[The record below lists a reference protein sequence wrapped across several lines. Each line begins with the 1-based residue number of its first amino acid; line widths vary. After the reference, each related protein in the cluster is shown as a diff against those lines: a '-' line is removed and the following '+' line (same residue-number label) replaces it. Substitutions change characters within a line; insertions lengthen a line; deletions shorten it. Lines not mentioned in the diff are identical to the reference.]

1 MLVRLGVVA
10 CLFWLHFA
18 YATTLKIINIVPFG
32 SSSVKILFNQ
42 EVKKF
47 KEVSLKNFKSY
58 LELEAILTIPKK
70 HYQFS
75 KQSSITIAQFSPK
88 LARVVIS
95 HAPKMTYEVKILK
108 DKLYVS
114 IVEKKPLVRHQMA
127 PKPPKHHALKHPTP
141 KPAPKSIKK
150 EAKEKTPI
158 KHAHSKHAHSPLN
171 ERSAKKE
178 IPKKEIPK
186 KEILKKEILKKEIL
200 KKEIPKKEILKKE
213 IPKKEILKKEI
224 PKKEIPKKEILKKEI
239 LKKEI
244 LKKEILKKEI
254 PKKEIL
260 KKEIPKKEILKKE
273 IPKKEIPKK
282 EILKKEIPKKEILK
296 KEILKKEILKKE
308 IPKKEI
314 LKKEIPK
321 KEAENESKNQ
331 VFIAEKNDTF
341 IKTKRKKHKKIV
353 LDAGHGGK
361 DCGAMSANLVCEKDI
376 VLEVVKFLHKELK
389 KRGYSVLLTRDKDIY
404 IDLVGRTELAN
415 RKSADLFI
423 SVHANSIPK
432 HSTSNA
438 HGIETY
444 FLSTARSE
452 RARKVAEQENKDDVN
467 LMDYFS
473 KSLLLNSLNTQRLI
487 VSNKLAIDV
496 QYGMLQSI
504 RKNYPDVVDGGVREG
519 PFWVLAGALMPSILI
534 EIGYNSHAI
543 ESKRIQSKPYQKIL
557 AKGIADGIDS
567 FFSKND

>member
-10 CLFWLHFA
+10 CLLWLHFA

-32 SSSVKILFNQ
+32 SSSVKISFNQ

-47 KEVSLKNFKSY
+47 KEVPLKNFKSY

-75 KQSSITIAQFSPK
+75 KQSFITIAQFSPK
-88 LARVVIS
+88 LARVVIGY
-95 HAPKMTYEVKILK
+95 APKMTYEIKILK

-114 IVEKKPLVRHQMA
+114 IVEKKPLIRHQMVL
-127 PKPPKHHALKHPTP
+127 KPPKHHALKHTTPKPTP
-141 KPAPKSIKK
+141 KPIKK
-150 EAKEKTPI
+150 EAKKSKETKEKTLI

-171 ERSAKKE
+171 ERST
-178 IPKKEIPK
+178 
-186 KEILKKEILKKEIL
+186 
-200 KKEIPKKEILKKE
+200 
-213 IPKKEILKKEI
+213 
-224 PKKEIPKKEILKKEI
+224 
-239 LKKEI
+239 
-244 LKKEILKKEI
+244 
-254 PKKEIL
+254 
-260 KKEIPKKEILKKE
+260 
-273 IPKKEIPKK
+273 
-282 EILKKEIPKKEILK
+282 
-296 KEILKKEILKKE
+296 
-308 IPKKEI
+308 
-314 LKKEIPK
+314 KKEIPK

-331 VFIAEKNDTF
+331 VFIAEKNETL
-341 IKTKRKKHKKIV
+341 IKTKHKKHKKIV

-432 HSTSNA
+432 RSTSNA

-473 KSLLLNSLNTQRLI
+473 KSLFLNSLNTQRLI

>member
-1 MLVRLGVVA
+1 M
-10 CLFWLHFA
+10 HFA
-18 YATTLKIINIVPFG
+18 CATTLKITNIVPFG

-88 LARVVIS
+88 LVRVVIGY
-95 HAPKMTYEVKILK
+95 APKMTYEIKILK
-108 DKLYVS
+108 DKLYIS
-114 IVEKKPLVRHQMA
+114 IVEKKPLIRHQMVL
-127 PKPPKHHALKHPTP
+127 KPPKHHALKHQTP
-141 KPAPKSIKK
+141 KPVPKSIKK
-150 EAKEKTPI
+150 EAKKSKETKEKTPI
-158 KHAHSKHAHSPLN
+158 KHVHSKHAHSPLN

-178 IPKKEIPK
+178 IPKKE
-186 KEILKKEILKKEIL
+186 
-200 KKEIPKKEILKKE
+200 
-213 IPKKEILKKEI
+213 
-224 PKKEIPKKEILKKEI
+224 
-239 LKKEI
+239 
-244 LKKEILKKEI
+244 
-254 PKKEIL
+254 
-260 KKEIPKKEILKKE
+260 
-273 IPKKEIPKK
+273 
-282 EILKKEIPKKEILK
+282 
-296 KEILKKEILKKE
+296 
-308 IPKKEI
+308 
-314 LKKEIPK
+314 
-321 KEAENESKNQ
+321 AENEGKNQ
-331 VFIAEKNDTF
+331 VFMAEKNDTF

-432 HSTSNA
+432 RSTSNA

-543 ESKRIQSKPYQKIL
+543 ESRRIQSKPYQKIL

>member
-10 CLFWLHFA
+10 CLFWLHYA
-18 YATTLKIINIVPFG
+18 YATTLKITNIVPFG

-75 KQSSITIAQFSPK
+75 KQSFITIAQFSPK
-88 LARVVIS
+88 LARVVIGY
-95 HAPKMTYEVKILK
+95 APKMTYEVKILK

-114 IVEKKPLVRHQMA
+114 IVEKKPLIRHQMVL
-127 PKPPKHHALKHPTP
+127 KPPKHHALKHPTP
-141 KPAPKSIKK
+141 KPAPKPIKK
-150 EAKEKTPI
+150 EAKKSKDTKEKTPI

-171 ERSAKKE
+171 ERSTKKE

-186 KEILKKEILKKEIL
+186 KEI
-200 KKEIPKKEILKKE
+200 
-213 IPKKEILKKEI
+213 
-224 PKKEIPKKEILKKEI
+224 
-239 LKKEI
+239 
-244 LKKEILKKEI
+244 
-254 PKKEIL
+254 
-260 KKEIPKKEILKKE
+260 
-273 IPKKEIPKK
+273 
-282 EILKKEIPKKEILK
+282 
-296 KEILKKEILKKE
+296 
-308 IPKKEI
+308 
-314 LKKEIPK
+314 PK
-321 KEAENESKNQ
+321 KEAENDNKNPI
-331 VFIAEKNDTF
+331 FIIEKNDTF

-404 IDLVGRTELAN
+404 IDLVARTELAN

>member
-18 YATTLKIINIVPFG
+18 YATTLKIINIVSFG
-32 SSSVKILFNQ
+32 SSSVKISFNQ
-42 EVKKF
+42 EIKKF

-95 HAPKMTYEVKILK
+95 HAPKMTYEVKIFK

-114 IVEKKPLVRHQMA
+114 IVEKKPLSRHQMA
-127 PKPPKHHALKHPTP
+127 PKPPKYHALKHPTP
-141 KPAPKSIKK
+141 KPAPKSIKSIKK
-150 EAKEKTPI
+150 EIKEKTPT
-158 KHAHSKHAHSPLN
+158 KHMRSKHAHSQLN

-178 IPKKEIPK
+178 IPKKES
-186 KEILKKEILKKEIL
+186 
-200 KKEIPKKEILKKE
+200 
-213 IPKKEILKKEI
+213 
-224 PKKEIPKKEILKKEI
+224 
-239 LKKEI
+239 
-244 LKKEILKKEI
+244 
-254 PKKEIL
+254 
-260 KKEIPKKEILKKE
+260 
-273 IPKKEIPKK
+273 
-282 EILKKEIPKKEILK
+282 
-296 KEILKKEILKKE
+296 
-308 IPKKEI
+308 
-314 LKKEIPK
+314 
-321 KEAENESKNQ
+321 ENESKNQ
-331 VFIAEKNDTF
+331 VFIAEKNDAS
-341 IKTKRKKHKKIV
+341 IKTKHKKHKKIV

-404 IDLVGRTELAN
+404 IDLVARTELAN
-415 RKSADLFI
+415 KKSADLFI

-432 HSTSNA
+432 RSTSNA

-452 RARKVAEQENKDDVN
+452 RARKVAEQENKDNVN

>member
-18 YATTLKIINIVPFG
+18 YATTLKITNIVPFG
-32 SSSVKILFNQ
+32 SSSVKMVFNQ

-47 KEVSLKNFKSY
+47 KEVPLKNFKSY
-58 LELEAILTIPKK
+58 LELEAVLTIPKK

-75 KQSSITIAQFSPK
+75 KQSFITIAQFSPK
-88 LARVVIS
+88 LVRVVIGY
-95 HAPKMTYEVKILK
+95 APKMTYEIKILK
-108 DKLYVS
+108 DKLYIS
-114 IVEKKPLVRHQMA
+114 IVEKKPLIRHQMVL
-127 PKPPKHHALKHPTP
+127 KPPKHHALKHPTP
-141 KPAPKSIKK
+141 KPTPKPIKK
-150 EAKEKTPI
+150 EAKEAKEKTT

-171 ERSAKKE
+171 ERSA
-178 IPKKEIPK
+178 
-186 KEILKKEILKKEIL
+186 
-200 KKEIPKKEILKKE
+200 
-213 IPKKEILKKEI
+213 
-224 PKKEIPKKEILKKEI
+224 
-239 LKKEI
+239 
-244 LKKEILKKEI
+244 
-254 PKKEIL
+254 
-260 KKEIPKKEILKKE
+260 
-273 IPKKEIPKK
+273 
-282 EILKKEIPKKEILK
+282 
-296 KEILKKEILKKE
+296 
-308 IPKKEI
+308 
-314 LKKEIPK
+314 KKEIPK

-404 IDLVGRTELAN
+404 IDLVARTELAN
-415 RKSADLFI
+415 KKSADLFI

-496 QYGMLQSI
+496 QYGMLQSV

>member
-1 MLVRLGVVA
+1 M
-10 CLFWLHFA
+10 HFA
-18 YATTLKIINIVPFG
+18 CATTLKIINIVPFG
-32 SSSVKILFNQ
+32 SSSVKISFNQ
-42 EVKKF
+42 EIKKF

-95 HAPKMTYEVKILK
+95 HAPKMIYEVKILK

-114 IVEKKPLVRHQMA
+114 IVEKKPLTKHQMA
-127 PKPPKHHALKHPTP
+127 PKPPKHHAPKPPKHHAPKPPKHHALKPPKHHALKHQVL

-150 EAKEKTPI
+150 EAKGAKEKTPT
-158 KHAHSKHAHSPLN
+158 KHARSKHTHSQLN
-171 ERSAKKE
+171 ERGA
-178 IPKKEIPK
+178 
-186 KEILKKEILKKEIL
+186 
-200 KKEIPKKEILKKE
+200 
-213 IPKKEILKKEI
+213 
-224 PKKEIPKKEILKKEI
+224 
-239 LKKEI
+239 
-244 LKKEILKKEI
+244 
-254 PKKEIL
+254 
-260 KKEIPKKEILKKE
+260 
-273 IPKKEIPKK
+273 
-282 EILKKEIPKKEILK
+282 
-296 KEILKKEILKKE
+296 
-308 IPKKEI
+308 
-314 LKKEIPK
+314 KKEIPK

-331 VFIAEKNDTF
+331 VFIAEKNDAF

-389 KRGYSVLLTRDKDIY
+389 KRDYSVLLTRDKDIY
-404 IDLVGRTELAN
+404 IDLVARTELAN
-415 RKSADLFI
+415 KKSADLFI

-432 HSTSNA
+432 RSTSNA

-452 RARKVAEQENKDDVN
+452 RARKVAEQENKDNVN

>member
-32 SSSVKILFNQ
+32 SSSVKISFNQ
-42 EVKKF
+42 EIKKF

-114 IVEKKPLVRHQMA
+114 IVEKKPLTKHQMV

-150 EAKEKTPI
+150 EAKEIKEKTPT
-158 KHAHSKHAHSPLN
+158 KHAHSKHAHSQLN
-171 ERSAKKE
+171 ERSA
-178 IPKKEIPK
+178 
-186 KEILKKEILKKEIL
+186 
-200 KKEIPKKEILKKE
+200 
-213 IPKKEILKKEI
+213 
-224 PKKEIPKKEILKKEI
+224 
-239 LKKEI
+239 
-244 LKKEILKKEI
+244 
-254 PKKEIL
+254 
-260 KKEIPKKEILKKE
+260 
-273 IPKKEIPKK
+273 
-282 EILKKEIPKKEILK
+282 
-296 KEILKKEILKKE
+296 
-308 IPKKEI
+308 
-314 LKKEIPK
+314 KKEIPK

-404 IDLVGRTELAN
+404 IDLVARTELAN
-415 RKSADLFI
+415 KKSADLFI

-432 HSTSNA
+432 RSTSNA

-452 RARKVAEQENKDDVN
+452 RARKVAEQENKDNVN

>member
-32 SSSVKILFNQ
+32 SSSVKISFNQ
-42 EVKKF
+42 EIKKF

-75 KQSSITIAQFSPK
+75 KQSFITIAQFSPK

-114 IVEKKPLVRHQMA
+114 IVEKKPLTRHQMA
-127 PKPPKHHALKHPTP
+127 PKPPKHQTLKHPTP

-150 EAKEKTPI
+150 EAKKVKEKTPT
-158 KHAHSKHAHSPLN
+158 KHAHSKHTHSQWN
-171 ERSAKKE
+171 ERSA
-178 IPKKEIPK
+178 
-186 KEILKKEILKKEIL
+186 
-200 KKEIPKKEILKKE
+200 
-213 IPKKEILKKEI
+213 
-224 PKKEIPKKEILKKEI
+224 
-239 LKKEI
+239 
-244 LKKEILKKEI
+244 
-254 PKKEIL
+254 
-260 KKEIPKKEILKKE
+260 
-273 IPKKEIPKK
+273 
-282 EILKKEIPKKEILK
+282 
-296 KEILKKEILKKE
+296 
-308 IPKKEI
+308 
-314 LKKEIPK
+314 KKEIPK

-331 VFIAEKNDTF
+331 VFIAEKNDAS

-404 IDLVGRTELAN
+404 IDLVARTELAN
-415 RKSADLFI
+415 KKSADLFI

-432 HSTSNA
+432 RSTSNA

-487 VSNKLAIDV
+487 ISNKLAIDV

>member
-1 MLVRLGVVA
+1 MLVRLGVIA

-32 SSSVKILFNQ
+32 SSSVKISFNQ
-42 EVKKF
+42 EIKKF

-88 LARVVIS
+88 LVRVVIS

-114 IVEKKPLVRHQMA
+114 IVEKKPLSRHQMA
-127 PKPPKHHALKHPTP
+127 PKPPKHRTLKHPTP

-150 EAKEKTPI
+150 EAKEKTPT
-158 KHAHSKHAHSPLN
+158 KHAHSKHTHSQLN

-186 KEILKKEILKKEIL
+186 KEI
-200 KKEIPKKEILKKE
+200 P
-213 IPKKEILKKEI
+213 KKEI
-224 PKKEIPKKEILKKEI
+224 PKKEIPKKEI
-239 LKKEI
+239 
-244 LKKEILKKEI
+244 
-254 PKKEIL
+254 
-260 KKEIPKKEILKKE
+260 
-273 IPKKEIPKK
+273 PKKEIP
-282 EILKKEIPKKEILK
+282 
-296 KEILKKEILKKE
+296 
-308 IPKKEI
+308 
-314 LKKEIPK
+314 KKEIPK

-341 IKTKRKKHKKIV
+341 IKNKRKKHKKIV

-404 IDLVGRTELAN
+404 IDLVARTELAN
-415 RKSADLFI
+415 KKSADLFI

-432 HSTSNA
+432 RSTSNA

-452 RARKVAEQENKDDVN
+452 RARKVAEQENKDNMN

>member
-18 YATTLKIINIVPFG
+18 CATTLKIINIVPFG

-127 PKPPKHHALKHPTP
+127 PKPPKHHALKHQTP

-150 EAKEKTPI
+150 EAKEKTPT
-158 KHAHSKHAHSPLN
+158 KHARSKHAHSPLN
-171 ERSAKKE
+171 ERSA
-178 IPKKEIPK
+178 
-186 KEILKKEILKKEIL
+186 
-200 KKEIPKKEILKKE
+200 
-213 IPKKEILKKEI
+213 
-224 PKKEIPKKEILKKEI
+224 KKEILKKEI

-254 PKKEIL
+254 L
-260 KKEIPKKEILKKE
+260 
-273 IPKKEIPKK
+273 
-282 EILKKEIPKKEILK
+282 
-296 KEILKKEILKKE
+296 
-308 IPKKEI
+308 
-314 LKKEIPK
+314 K
-321 KEAENESKNQ
+321 KEAENESNNQ
-331 VFIAEKNDTF
+331 VFIAEKNDAF

-432 HSTSNA
+432 RSTSNA

-496 QYGMLQSI
+496 QYGMLQSV

>member
-32 SSSVKILFNQ
+32 SSSVKISFNQ
-42 EVKKF
+42 EIKKF

-114 IVEKKPLVRHQMA
+114 IVEKKPLTKHQMA
-127 PKPPKHHALKHPTP
+127 PKPPKHQTPKHHALKHPTP
-141 KPAPKSIKK
+141 KSAPKSIKK
-150 EAKEKTPI
+150 EAKEIKEKTPT
-158 KHAHSKHAHSPLN
+158 KHARSKHTHSQWN
-171 ERSAKKE
+171 ERNA
-178 IPKKEIPK
+178 
-186 KEILKKEILKKEIL
+186 
-200 KKEIPKKEILKKE
+200 
-213 IPKKEILKKEI
+213 
-224 PKKEIPKKEILKKEI
+224 
-239 LKKEI
+239 
-244 LKKEILKKEI
+244 
-254 PKKEIL
+254 
-260 KKEIPKKEILKKE
+260 
-273 IPKKEIPKK
+273 
-282 EILKKEIPKKEILK
+282 
-296 KEILKKEILKKE
+296 
-308 IPKKEI
+308 
-314 LKKEIPK
+314 KKEIPK

-404 IDLVGRTELAN
+404 IDLVARTELAN
-415 RKSADLFI
+415 KKSADLFI

-432 HSTSNA
+432 RSTSNA

-452 RARKVAEQENKDDVN
+452 RARKVAEQENKDNVN

>member
-1 MLVRLGVVA
+1 M
-10 CLFWLHFA
+10 HFA

-32 SSSVKILFNQ
+32 SSSVKISFNQ
-42 EVKKF
+42 EIKKF

-114 IVEKKPLVRHQMA
+114 IVEKKPLIRHQMA

-150 EAKEKTPI
+150 EVKEIKEKTPT
-158 KHAHSKHAHSPLN
+158 KHAYSKHVHSQWN

-178 IPKKEIPK
+178 IPKKE
-186 KEILKKEILKKEIL
+186 
-200 KKEIPKKEILKKE
+200 
-213 IPKKEILKKEI
+213 
-224 PKKEIPKKEILKKEI
+224 
-239 LKKEI
+239 
-244 LKKEILKKEI
+244 
-254 PKKEIL
+254 
-260 KKEIPKKEILKKE
+260 
-273 IPKKEIPKK
+273 
-282 EILKKEIPKKEILK
+282 
-296 KEILKKEILKKE
+296 
-308 IPKKEI
+308 
-314 LKKEIPK
+314 
-321 KEAENESKNQ
+321 AEKESKNQ

-404 IDLVGRTELAN
+404 IDLVARTELAN
-415 RKSADLFI
+415 KKSADLFI

-432 HSTSNA
+432 RSTSNA

-452 RARKVAEQENKDDVN
+452 RARKVAEQENKDNVN

>member
-10 CLFWLHFA
+10 CLLWLHFA
-18 YATTLKIINIVPFG
+18 YATTLKITNIVPFG

-42 EVKKF
+42 EIKKF
-47 KEVSLKNFKSY
+47 KEVPLKNFKSY
-58 LELEAILTIPKK
+58 LELEAVLTIPKK

-75 KQSSITIAQFSPK
+75 KQSFITIAQFSPK
-88 LARVVIS
+88 LARVVIGY
-95 HAPKMTYEVKILK
+95 APKMTYEIKILK

-114 IVEKKPLVRHQMA
+114 IVEKKPLIRHQMVL
-127 PKPPKHHALKHPTP
+127 KPPKHHALKHPTP
-141 KPAPKSIKK
+141 KPIKKEAK
-150 EAKEKTPI
+150 EAKEKTPT
-158 KHAHSKHAHSPLN
+158 KHAHSKHAHSQLN
-171 ERSAKKE
+171 ERSA
-178 IPKKEIPK
+178 
-186 KEILKKEILKKEIL
+186 
-200 KKEIPKKEILKKE
+200 
-213 IPKKEILKKEI
+213 
-224 PKKEIPKKEILKKEI
+224 
-239 LKKEI
+239 
-244 LKKEILKKEI
+244 
-254 PKKEIL
+254 
-260 KKEIPKKEILKKE
+260 
-273 IPKKEIPKK
+273 
-282 EILKKEIPKKEILK
+282 
-296 KEILKKEILKKE
+296 
-308 IPKKEI
+308 
-314 LKKEIPK
+314 KKEIPK

-404 IDLVGRTELAN
+404 IDLVARTELAN

>member
-18 YATTLKIINIVPFG
+18 YATTLKITNIVPFG
-32 SSSVKILFNQ
+32 SSSVKMVFNQ

-75 KQSSITIAQFSPK
+75 KQSFITIAQFSPK
-88 LARVVIS
+88 LVRVVIGY
-95 HAPKMTYEVKILK
+95 APKMTYEVKILK

-114 IVEKKPLVRHQMA
+114 IVEKKPLIRHQIT
-127 PKPPKHHALKHPTP
+127 PKPPKHTALKHTTPKPTP
-141 KPAPKSIKK
+141 KPIKK
-150 EAKEKTPI
+150 EAKKTKEKTPT

-178 IPKKEIPK
+178 IPKKE
-186 KEILKKEILKKEIL
+186 
-200 KKEIPKKEILKKE
+200 
-213 IPKKEILKKEI
+213 
-224 PKKEIPKKEILKKEI
+224 
-239 LKKEI
+239 
-244 LKKEILKKEI
+244 
-254 PKKEIL
+254 
-260 KKEIPKKEILKKE
+260 
-273 IPKKEIPKK
+273 
-282 EILKKEIPKKEILK
+282 
-296 KEILKKEILKKE
+296 
-308 IPKKEI
+308 
-314 LKKEIPK
+314 
-321 KEAENESKNQ
+321 AENESKNQ
-331 VFIAEKNDTF
+331 VFIIEKNDTW

-473 KSLLLNSLNTQRLI
+473 KSLFLNSLNTQRLI

>member
-32 SSSVKILFNQ
+32 SSSVKISFNQ
-42 EVKKF
+42 EIKKF

-75 KQSSITIAQFSPK
+75 KQSSITIAQFNPK
-88 LARVVIS
+88 LARVVIG

-114 IVEKKPLVRHQMA
+114 IVEKKPLAKHQMA
-127 PKPPKHHALKHPTP
+127 PKPPKHHVLKHPTP

-150 EAKEKTPI
+150 EAKEVKEKTPT
-158 KHAHSKHAHSPLN
+158 KHVRSKHVHSQWN

-178 IPKKEIPK
+178 IPKKET
-186 KEILKKEILKKEIL
+186 
-200 KKEIPKKEILKKE
+200 
-213 IPKKEILKKEI
+213 
-224 PKKEIPKKEILKKEI
+224 
-239 LKKEI
+239 
-244 LKKEILKKEI
+244 
-254 PKKEIL
+254 
-260 KKEIPKKEILKKE
+260 
-273 IPKKEIPKK
+273 
-282 EILKKEIPKKEILK
+282 
-296 KEILKKEILKKE
+296 
-308 IPKKEI
+308 
-314 LKKEIPK
+314 
-321 KEAENESKNQ
+321 ENESKNQ
-331 VFIAEKNDTF
+331 VFIAEKNDAS

-404 IDLVGRTELAN
+404 IDLVARTELAN
-415 RKSADLFI
+415 KKSADLFI
-423 SVHANSIPK
+423 SVHANSISK
-432 HSTSNA
+432 RSTSNA

-496 QYGMLQSI
+496 QYGMLQSV

>member
-10 CLFWLHFA
+10 CLFWLHYA
-18 YATTLKIINIVPFG
+18 YATTLKITNIVPFG
-32 SSSVKILFNQ
+32 SSSVKMVFNQ

-58 LELEAILTIPKK
+58 LELEAVLTIPKK

-75 KQSSITIAQFSPK
+75 KQSFITIAQFSPK
-88 LARVVIS
+88 LARVVIGY
-95 HAPKMTYEVKILK
+95 APKMTYEVKILK

-114 IVEKKPLVRHQMA
+114 IMEKKPLIRHQMA
-127 PKPPKHHALKHPTP
+127 PKPPKHHALKHTTP
-141 KPAPKSIKK
+141 KPAPKPIKK
-150 EAKEKTPI
+150 EAKKSKDTKEKTPT

-186 KEILKKEILKKEIL
+186 KEI
-200 KKEIPKKEILKKE
+200 
-213 IPKKEILKKEI
+213 
-224 PKKEIPKKEILKKEI
+224 PKKEIP
-239 LKKEI
+239 
-244 LKKEILKKEI
+244 
-254 PKKEIL
+254 
-260 KKEIPKKEILKKE
+260 
-273 IPKKEIPKK
+273 
-282 EILKKEIPKKEILK
+282 
-296 KEILKKEILKKE
+296 
-308 IPKKEI
+308 
-314 LKKEIPK
+314 KKEIPK

-331 VFIAEKNDTF
+331 VFIAEKNDTW

-361 DCGAMSANLVCEKDI
+361 DCGAMSTNLVCEKDI

-404 IDLVGRTELAN
+404 IDLVARTELAN
-415 RKSADLFI
+415 KKRADLFI

-432 HSTSNA
+432 RSTSNA

-473 KSLLLNSLNTQRLI
+473 KSLFLNSLNTQRLI

-496 QYGMLQSI
+496 QYGMLQSV

>member
-1 MLVRLGVVA
+1 M
-10 CLFWLHFA
+10 HFA

-75 KQSSITIAQFSPK
+75 KQSFITIAQFSPR

-95 HAPKMTYEVKILK
+95 HAPKMTYEVKVLK

-114 IVEKKPLVRHQMA
+114 IVEKKPLIRHQMA
-127 PKPPKHHALKHPTP
+127 PNPPKHHVLKHQTP

-150 EAKEKTPI
+150 EAKEKTPT

-178 IPKKEIPK
+178 I
-186 KEILKKEILKKEIL
+186 L
-200 KKEIPKKEILKKE
+200 
-213 IPKKEILKKEI
+213 
-224 PKKEIPKKEILKKEI
+224 
-239 LKKEI
+239 
-244 LKKEILKKEI
+244 
-254 PKKEIL
+254 
-260 KKEIPKKEILKKE
+260 
-273 IPKKEIPKK
+273 
-282 EILKKEIPKKEILK
+282 
-296 KEILKKEILKKE
+296 
-308 IPKKEI
+308 
-314 LKKEIPK
+314 K
-321 KEAENESKNQ
+321 KEAENESKNPI
-331 VFIAEKNDTF
+331 FIAEKKDTF

-404 IDLVGRTELAN
+404 IDLVARTELAN

-432 HSTSNA
+432 RSTSNA

>member
-18 YATTLKIINIVPFG
+18 YATTLKITNVVPFG
-32 SSSVKILFNQ
+32 SSSVKMVFNQ

-75 KQSSITIAQFSPK
+75 KQSFITIAQFSPK
-88 LARVVIS
+88 LVRVVIS
-95 HAPKMTYEVKILK
+95 HAPKMTYEIKILK

-141 KPAPKSIKK
+141 KPTPKSIKK
-150 EAKEKTPI
+150 ETKEKTPI

-186 KEILKKEILKKEIL
+186 KE
-200 KKEIPKKEILKKE
+200 
-213 IPKKEILKKEI
+213 
-224 PKKEIPKKEILKKEI
+224 
-239 LKKEI
+239 
-244 LKKEILKKEI
+244 
-254 PKKEIL
+254 
-260 KKEIPKKEILKKE
+260 
-273 IPKKEIPKK
+273 
-282 EILKKEIPKKEILK
+282 
-296 KEILKKEILKKE
+296 
-308 IPKKEI
+308 
-314 LKKEIPK
+314 
-321 KEAENESKNQ
+321 AENESKNPI
-331 VFIAEKNDTF
+331 FIAEKNDTF

-404 IDLVGRTELAN
+404 IDLVARTELAN
-415 RKSADLFI
+415 KKGADLFI

>member
-18 YATTLKIINIVPFG
+18 YATTLKITNIVPFG

-42 EVKKF
+42 EIKKF
-47 KEVSLKNFKSY
+47 KEVPLKNFKSY
-58 LELEAILTIPKK
+58 LELEAVLTIPKK

-75 KQSSITIAQFSPK
+75 KQSFITIAQFSLK
-88 LARVVIS
+88 LARVVIGY
-95 HAPKMTYEVKILK
+95 APKMTYEIKILK

-114 IVEKKPLVRHQMA
+114 IVEKKPLARHQMA
-127 PKPPKHHALKHPTP
+127 LKPPKHHALKHTTP
-141 KPAPKSIKK
+141 KPAPKPIKK
-150 EAKEKTPI
+150 EAKEKMPT
-158 KHAHSKHAHSPLN
+158 KHARSKHAHSPLN
-171 ERSAKKE
+171 ERSA
-178 IPKKEIPK
+178 
-186 KEILKKEILKKEIL
+186 
-200 KKEIPKKEILKKE
+200 
-213 IPKKEILKKEI
+213 
-224 PKKEIPKKEILKKEI
+224 
-239 LKKEI
+239 
-244 LKKEILKKEI
+244 
-254 PKKEIL
+254 
-260 KKEIPKKEILKKE
+260 
-273 IPKKEIPKK
+273 
-282 EILKKEIPKKEILK
+282 
-296 KEILKKEILKKE
+296 
-308 IPKKEI
+308 
-314 LKKEIPK
+314 KKEIPK

-389 KRGYSVLLTRDKDIY
+389 KRGYSVLLTRDKDVY
-404 IDLVGRTELAN
+404 IDLVARTELAN

>member
-18 YATTLKIINIVPFG
+18 YATTLKIISIVPFG

-95 HAPKMTYEVKILK
+95 HAPKMTYEIKILK

-141 KPAPKSIKK
+141 KPVPKSIKK
-150 EAKEKTPI
+150 ETKEKTPI

-178 IPKKEIPK
+178 I
-186 KEILKKEILKKEIL
+186 L
-200 KKEIPKKEILKKE
+200 
-213 IPKKEILKKEI
+213 
-224 PKKEIPKKEILKKEI
+224 
-239 LKKEI
+239 
-244 LKKEILKKEI
+244 
-254 PKKEIL
+254 
-260 KKEIPKKEILKKE
+260 
-273 IPKKEIPKK
+273 
-282 EILKKEIPKKEILK
+282 
-296 KEILKKEILKKE
+296 
-308 IPKKEI
+308 
-314 LKKEIPK
+314 K
-321 KEAENESKNQ
+321 KEAENEGKNQ
-331 VFIAEKNDTF
+331 VFIAEKNDTL

>member
-1 MLVRLGVVA
+1 M
-10 CLFWLHFA
+10 WLHFA
-18 YATTLKIINIVPFG
+18 YATTLKITNIVPFG
-32 SSSVKILFNQ
+32 SSSVKVVFNQ
-42 EVKKF
+42 EIKKF
-47 KEVSLKNFKSY
+47 KEVPLKNFKSY
-58 LELEAILTIPKK
+58 LELEAVLTIPKK

-88 LARVVIS
+88 LARVVIGY
-95 HAPKMTYEVKILK
+95 APKMTYEVKILK

-114 IVEKKPLVRHQMA
+114 IVEKKPLIRHQMA
-127 PKPPKHHALKHPTP
+127 PNPPKHHALKHQTPKPTP
-141 KPAPKSIKK
+141 KPIKK
-150 EAKEKTPI
+150 ETKEKTPT
-158 KHAHSKHAHSPLN
+158 KHARSKHVHSPLN
-171 ERSAKKE
+171 ERSA
-178 IPKKEIPK
+178 
-186 KEILKKEILKKEIL
+186 
-200 KKEIPKKEILKKE
+200 
-213 IPKKEILKKEI
+213 
-224 PKKEIPKKEILKKEI
+224 
-239 LKKEI
+239 
-244 LKKEILKKEI
+244 
-254 PKKEIL
+254 
-260 KKEIPKKEILKKE
+260 
-273 IPKKEIPKK
+273 
-282 EILKKEIPKKEILK
+282 
-296 KEILKKEILKKE
+296 
-308 IPKKEI
+308 
-314 LKKEIPK
+314 KKEIPK

-331 VFIAEKNDTF
+331 VFIAEKNDTL
-341 IKTKRKKHKKIV
+341 IKTKHKKHKKIV

-389 KRGYSVLLTRDKDIY
+389 KRGYSVLLTRDKDVY

-432 HSTSNA
+432 RSTSNA

>member
-18 YATTLKIINIVPFG
+18 YATTLKITNIVPFG

-42 EVKKF
+42 EIKKF
-47 KEVSLKNFKSY
+47 KEVPLKNFKSY
-58 LELEAILTIPKK
+58 LELEAVLTIPKK

-75 KQSSITIAQFSPK
+75 KQSFITIAQFSPK

-127 PKPPKHHALKHPTP
+127 SKPPKHHVLKHQAPKTTP
-141 KPAPKSIKK
+141 KPIKK
-150 EAKEKTPI
+150 ETKEKTPT
-158 KHAHSKHAHSPLN
+158 KHARSKHVHSPLN
-171 ERSAKKE
+171 ERSA
-178 IPKKEIPK
+178 
-186 KEILKKEILKKEIL
+186 
-200 KKEIPKKEILKKE
+200 
-213 IPKKEILKKEI
+213 
-224 PKKEIPKKEILKKEI
+224 
-239 LKKEI
+239 
-244 LKKEILKKEI
+244 
-254 PKKEIL
+254 
-260 KKEIPKKEILKKE
+260 
-273 IPKKEIPKK
+273 
-282 EILKKEIPKKEILK
+282 
-296 KEILKKEILKKE
+296 
-308 IPKKEI
+308 
-314 LKKEIPK
+314 KKEIPK

-331 VFIAEKNDTF
+331 VFIAEKNDTL
-341 IKTKRKKHKKIV
+341 IKTKHKKHKKIV

-389 KRGYSVLLTRDKDIY
+389 KRDYSVLLTRDKDIY
-404 IDLVGRTELAN
+404 IDLVARTELAN
-415 RKSADLFI
+415 KKSADLFI

-496 QYGMLQSI
+496 QYGMLQSV

>member
-32 SSSVKILFNQ
+32 SSSVKISFNQ
-42 EVKKF
+42 EIKKF

-75 KQSSITIAQFSPK
+75 KQLSITIAQFSPK
-88 LARVVIS
+88 LVRVVIS

-114 IVEKKPLVRHQMA
+114 IVEKKPLAKHQMA
-127 PKPPKHHALKHPTP
+127 PKPPKHRTLKHPTP

-150 EAKEKTPI
+150 EAKEKTPT
-158 KHAHSKHAHSPLN
+158 KHARSKLAHSQLN
-171 ERSAKKE
+171 ERSA
-178 IPKKEIPK
+178 
-186 KEILKKEILKKEIL
+186 
-200 KKEIPKKEILKKE
+200 
-213 IPKKEILKKEI
+213 
-224 PKKEIPKKEILKKEI
+224 
-239 LKKEI
+239 
-244 LKKEILKKEI
+244 
-254 PKKEIL
+254 
-260 KKEIPKKEILKKE
+260 
-273 IPKKEIPKK
+273 
-282 EILKKEIPKKEILK
+282 
-296 KEILKKEILKKE
+296 
-308 IPKKEI
+308 
-314 LKKEIPK
+314 KKEIPK

-331 VFIAEKNDTF
+331 VFIAEKNDAF

-404 IDLVGRTELAN
+404 IDLVARTELAN
-415 RKSADLFI
+415 KKSADLFI

-432 HSTSNA
+432 RSTSNA

-452 RARKVAEQENKDDVN
+452 RARKVAEQENKDNVN

-473 KSLLLNSLNTQRLI
+473 KSLLLNSLNTQRLV

-496 QYGMLQSI
+496 QYGMLQSV

>member
-18 YATTLKIINIVPFG
+18 YATTLKITNIVPFG

-47 KEVSLKNFKSY
+47 KEVPLKNFKSY

-75 KQSSITIAQFSPK
+75 KQSFITIAQFSPK
-88 LARVVIS
+88 LVRVVIGY
-95 HAPKMTYEVKILK
+95 APKMTYEVKILK
-108 DKLYVS
+108 DKLYIS
-114 IVEKKPLVRHQMA
+114 IVEKKPLIRHQMA
-127 PKPPKHHALKHPTP
+127 LKPPKHHALKHTTP
-141 KPAPKSIKK
+141 KPAPKPIKKEAKKSK

-158 KHAHSKHAHSPLN
+158 KHAYSKHVHSPLN
-171 ERSAKKE
+171 ERNAKKE
-178 IPKKEIPK
+178 IP
-186 KEILKKEILKKEIL
+186 
-200 KKEIPKKEILKKE
+200 
-213 IPKKEILKKEI
+213 
-224 PKKEIPKKEILKKEI
+224 
-239 LKKEI
+239 
-244 LKKEILKKEI
+244 
-254 PKKEIL
+254 
-260 KKEIPKKEILKKE
+260 
-273 IPKKEIPKK
+273 
-282 EILKKEIPKKEILK
+282 
-296 KEILKKEILKKE
+296 
-308 IPKKEI
+308 
-314 LKKEIPK
+314 KKEIPK

-331 VFIAEKNDTF
+331 VFIAEKNDTL

-404 IDLVGRTELAN
+404 IDLVARTELAN
-415 RKSADLFI
+415 KKGADLFI

-496 QYGMLQSI
+496 QYSMLQSV

>member
-1 MLVRLGVVA
+1 M
-10 CLFWLHFA
+10 HFA
-18 YATTLKIINIVPFG
+18 CATTLKIINIVPFG
-32 SSSVKILFNQ
+32 SSSVKISFNQ
-42 EVKKF
+42 EIKKF

-75 KQSSITIAQFSPK
+75 KQSFITIAQFSPK

-95 HAPKMTYEVKILK
+95 HAPKMIYEVKILK

-114 IVEKKPLVRHQMA
+114 IVEKKPLSRHQMA
-127 PKPPKHHALKHPTP
+127 PKPPKHHALKHQVL
-141 KPAPKSIKK
+141 KPAPKPIKK
-150 EAKEKTPI
+150 EVKEVKEKTPT
-158 KHAHSKHAHSPLN
+158 KHARSKHAHSPLN
-171 ERSAKKE
+171 ERSTKKE

-186 KEILKKEILKKEIL
+186 KEI
-200 KKEIPKKEILKKE
+200 
-213 IPKKEILKKEI
+213 
-224 PKKEIPKKEILKKEI
+224 
-239 LKKEI
+239 
-244 LKKEILKKEI
+244 
-254 PKKEIL
+254 
-260 KKEIPKKEILKKE
+260 
-273 IPKKEIPKK
+273 
-282 EILKKEIPKKEILK
+282 
-296 KEILKKEILKKE
+296 
-308 IPKKEI
+308 
-314 LKKEIPK
+314 PK
-321 KEAENESKNQ
+321 KEAENEGKNQ

-404 IDLVGRTELAN
+404 IDLVARTELAN
-415 RKSADLFI
+415 KKSADLFI

-432 HSTSNA
+432 RSTSNA

-452 RARKVAEQENKDDVN
+452 RARKVAEQENKDNVN

-496 QYGMLQSI
+496 QYGMLQSV

>member
-18 YATTLKIINIVPFG
+18 YATTLKITNIVPFG

-42 EVKKF
+42 EIKKF
-47 KEVSLKNFKSY
+47 KEVPLKNFKSY

-75 KQSSITIAQFSPK
+75 KQSFITIAQFSPK
-88 LARVVIS
+88 LARVVIGY
-95 HAPKMTYEVKILK
+95 APKMTYEVKILK

-114 IVEKKPLVRHQMA
+114 IVEKKPLIRHQMA
-127 PKPPKHHALKHPTP
+127 PKPPKHHALKHTTPKPTP
-141 KPAPKSIKK
+141 KPIKKEAKKSK

-158 KHAHSKHAHSPLN
+158 KHVHSKHAHSPLN

-178 IPKKEIPK
+178 IP
-186 KEILKKEILKKEIL
+186 
-200 KKEIPKKEILKKE
+200 
-213 IPKKEILKKEI
+213 
-224 PKKEIPKKEILKKEI
+224 
-239 LKKEI
+239 
-244 LKKEILKKEI
+244 
-254 PKKEIL
+254 
-260 KKEIPKKEILKKE
+260 
-273 IPKKEIPKK
+273 
-282 EILKKEIPKKEILK
+282 
-296 KEILKKEILKKE
+296 
-308 IPKKEI
+308 
-314 LKKEIPK
+314 KKEIPK

-404 IDLVGRTELAN
+404 IDLVARTELAN

-496 QYGMLQSI
+496 QYGMLQSV

>member
-10 CLFWLHFA
+10 CLLWLHFA
-18 YATTLKIINIVPFG
+18 CATTLKITNIVPFG
-32 SSSVKILFNQ
+32 SSSVKMVFNQ
-42 EVKKF
+42 EIKKF
-47 KEVSLKNFKSY
+47 KEVPLKNFKSY

-75 KQSSITIAQFSPK
+75 KQLSITIAQFSPK
-88 LARVVIS
+88 LARVVIGY
-95 HAPKMTYEVKILK
+95 APKMTYEIKILK

-114 IVEKKPLVRHQMA
+114 IVEKKPLSRHQMVL
-127 PKPPKHHALKHPTP
+127 KPPKHHALKHQTPKPTP
-141 KPAPKSIKK
+141 KPIKK
-150 EAKEKTPI
+150 EAKKSKDTKEKTPA

-171 ERSAKKE
+171 ERSA
-178 IPKKEIPK
+178 
-186 KEILKKEILKKEIL
+186 
-200 KKEIPKKEILKKE
+200 
-213 IPKKEILKKEI
+213 
-224 PKKEIPKKEILKKEI
+224 
-239 LKKEI
+239 
-244 LKKEILKKEI
+244 
-254 PKKEIL
+254 
-260 KKEIPKKEILKKE
+260 
-273 IPKKEIPKK
+273 
-282 EILKKEIPKKEILK
+282 
-296 KEILKKEILKKE
+296 
-308 IPKKEI
+308 
-314 LKKEIPK
+314 KKEIPK

-404 IDLVGRTELAN
+404 IDLVARTELAN

>member
-10 CLFWLHFA
+10 CLLWLHFA
-18 YATTLKIINIVPFG
+18 CATTLKITNIVPFG
-32 SSSVKILFNQ
+32 SSSVKVVFNQ

-47 KEVSLKNFKSY
+47 KEVPLKNFKSY

-75 KQSSITIAQFSPK
+75 KQSFITIAQFSPK
-88 LARVVIS
+88 LARVVIGY
-95 HAPKMTYEVKILK
+95 APKMTYEVKILK
-108 DKLYVS
+108 NKLYVS
-114 IVEKKPLVRHQMA
+114 IVEKKPLSRHQIA
-127 PKPPKHHALKHPTP
+127 LKPPKHHALKHTTP
-141 KPAPKSIKK
+141 KPVPKPIKK
-150 EAKEKTPI
+150 EAKEVKEKTPI
-158 KHAHSKHAHSPLN
+158 KHARSKHAHSPLN
-171 ERSAKKE
+171 ERSA
-178 IPKKEIPK
+178 
-186 KEILKKEILKKEIL
+186 
-200 KKEIPKKEILKKE
+200 
-213 IPKKEILKKEI
+213 
-224 PKKEIPKKEILKKEI
+224 
-239 LKKEI
+239 
-244 LKKEILKKEI
+244 
-254 PKKEIL
+254 
-260 KKEIPKKEILKKE
+260 
-273 IPKKEIPKK
+273 
-282 EILKKEIPKKEILK
+282 
-296 KEILKKEILKKE
+296 
-308 IPKKEI
+308 
-314 LKKEIPK
+314 KKEIPK

-331 VFIAEKNDTF
+331 VFIAEKNDTL

-404 IDLVGRTELAN
+404 IDLVARTELAN
-415 RKSADLFI
+415 KKGADLFI

-487 VSNKLAIDV
+487 ISNKLAIDV

>member
-32 SSSVKILFNQ
+32 SSSVKISFNQ
-42 EVKKF
+42 EIKKF

-75 KQSSITIAQFSPK
+75 KQSFITIAQFSPK

-95 HAPKMTYEVKILK
+95 HAPKMTYEVKVLK

-114 IVEKKPLVRHQMA
+114 IVEKKSLVRHQMA
-127 PKPPKHHALKHPTP
+127 PKTPKHHALKHPTP
-141 KPAPKSIKK
+141 KPAPKPIKK
-150 EAKEKTPI
+150 EAKEKTPT

-171 ERSAKKE
+171 ERNAKKE
-178 IPKKEIPK
+178 IP
-186 KEILKKEILKKEIL
+186 
-200 KKEIPKKEILKKE
+200 
-213 IPKKEILKKEI
+213 
-224 PKKEIPKKEILKKEI
+224 
-239 LKKEI
+239 
-244 LKKEILKKEI
+244 
-254 PKKEIL
+254 
-260 KKEIPKKEILKKE
+260 
-273 IPKKEIPKK
+273 
-282 EILKKEIPKKEILK
+282 
-296 KEILKKEILKKE
+296 
-308 IPKKEI
+308 
-314 LKKEIPK
+314 KKEIPK

-404 IDLVGRTELAN
+404 IDLVARTELAN
-415 RKSADLFI
+415 KKSADLFI

-432 HSTSNA
+432 RSTSNA

-452 RARKVAEQENKDDVN
+452 RARKVAEQENKDNVN

>member
-10 CLFWLHFA
+10 CLFWLHYA
-18 YATTLKIINIVPFG
+18 YATTLKITNVVPFG
-32 SSSVKILFNQ
+32 SSSVKMVFNQ

-88 LARVVIS
+88 LARVVIGY
-95 HAPKMTYEVKILK
+95 APKMTYEVKILK

-114 IVEKKPLVRHQMA
+114 IVEKKPLIRHQMV
-127 PKPPKHHALKHPTP
+127 PKPPKHQTP
-141 KPAPKSIKK
+141 KPTPKSIKK
-150 EAKEKTPI
+150 EAKEKTPT

-171 ERSAKKE
+171 ERSA
-178 IPKKEIPK
+178 
-186 KEILKKEILKKEIL
+186 
-200 KKEIPKKEILKKE
+200 
-213 IPKKEILKKEI
+213 
-224 PKKEIPKKEILKKEI
+224 
-239 LKKEI
+239 
-244 LKKEILKKEI
+244 
-254 PKKEIL
+254 
-260 KKEIPKKEILKKE
+260 
-273 IPKKEIPKK
+273 
-282 EILKKEIPKKEILK
+282 
-296 KEILKKEILKKE
+296 
-308 IPKKEI
+308 
-314 LKKEIPK
+314 KKEIPK

-361 DCGAMSANLVCEKDI
+361 DCGAMSTNLVCEKDI

-404 IDLVGRTELAN
+404 IDLVARTELAN

-496 QYGMLQSI
+496 QYGMLQSV

>member
-1 MLVRLGVVA
+1 MRLGVVA

-32 SSSVKILFNQ
+32 SSSVKISFNQ
-42 EVKKF
+42 EIKKF

-95 HAPKMTYEVKILK
+95 YAPKMTYEVKILK

-114 IVEKKPLVRHQMA
+114 IVEKKPLVKHQMA
-127 PKPPKHHALKHPTP
+127 PKPPKHHALKHQAP

-150 EAKEKTPI
+150 EVKEVKEKTLT
-158 KHAHSKHAHSPLN
+158 KHVRSKHAHSQWN

-186 KEILKKEILKKEIL
+186 KEI
-200 KKEIPKKEILKKE
+200 
-213 IPKKEILKKEI
+213 
-224 PKKEIPKKEILKKEI
+224 PKKEIP
-239 LKKEI
+239 
-244 LKKEILKKEI
+244 
-254 PKKEIL
+254 
-260 KKEIPKKEILKKE
+260 
-273 IPKKEIPKK
+273 
-282 EILKKEIPKKEILK
+282 
-296 KEILKKEILKKE
+296 
-308 IPKKEI
+308 
-314 LKKEIPK
+314 KKEIPK

-331 VFIAEKNDTF
+331 VFIAEKNDAF
-341 IKTKRKKHKKIV
+341 IKPQRKKHKKIV

-376 VLEVVKFLHKELK
+376 VLEVVKFLYKELK

-415 RKSADLFI
+415 KKSADLFI

-432 HSTSNA
+432 RSTSNA

-496 QYGMLQSI
+496 QYGMLQSV

>member
-10 CLFWLHFA
+10 CLFWLHYA
-18 YATTLKIINIVPFG
+18 YATTLKITNIVPFG
-32 SSSVKILFNQ
+32 SSSVKMVFNQ

-75 KQSSITIAQFSPK
+75 KQSFITIAQFSPK
-88 LARVVIS
+88 LARVVIGY
-95 HAPKMTYEVKILK
+95 APKMTYEVKILK

-114 IVEKKPLVRHQMA
+114 IVEKKPLARHQMT
-127 PKPPKHHALKHPTP
+127 PKHHALKHQVSKPTP
-141 KPAPKSIKK
+141 KPIKK
-150 EAKEKTPI
+150 EAKEKTT
-158 KHAHSKHAHSPLN
+158 KHAHSKHVHSPLN

-178 IPKKEIPK
+178 IPKKE
-186 KEILKKEILKKEIL
+186 
-200 KKEIPKKEILKKE
+200 
-213 IPKKEILKKEI
+213 
-224 PKKEIPKKEILKKEI
+224 
-239 LKKEI
+239 
-244 LKKEILKKEI
+244 
-254 PKKEIL
+254 
-260 KKEIPKKEILKKE
+260 
-273 IPKKEIPKK
+273 
-282 EILKKEIPKKEILK
+282 
-296 KEILKKEILKKE
+296 
-308 IPKKEI
+308 
-314 LKKEIPK
+314 
-321 KEAENESKNQ
+321 AENESKNPI
-331 VFIAEKNDTF
+331 FIIEKNDTW

-404 IDLVGRTELAN
+404 IDLVARTELAN
-415 RKSADLFI
+415 KKGADLFI

-432 HSTSNA
+432 RSTSNA

-473 KSLLLNSLNTQRLI
+473 KSLFLNSLNTQRLI

-496 QYGMLQSI
+496 QYGMLQSV

>member
-1 MLVRLGVVA
+1 M
-10 CLFWLHFA
+10 HFA
-18 YATTLKIINIVPFG
+18 CATTLKIINIVPFG
-32 SSSVKILFNQ
+32 SSSVKISFNQ
-42 EVKKF
+42 EIKKF

-75 KQSSITIAQFSPK
+75 KQSSIMIAQFSPK

-95 HAPKMTYEVKILK
+95 HAPKMTYEIKILK

-114 IVEKKPLVRHQMA
+114 IVEKKPLTRHQMA
-127 PKPPKHHALKHPTP
+127 PKPPKHHALKNQTP
-141 KPAPKSIKK
+141 KPATKSIKK
-150 EAKEKTPI
+150 EAKEAKEKTPT
-158 KHAHSKHAHSPLN
+158 KHARSKHAHSPLN
-171 ERSAKKE
+171 ERSA
-178 IPKKEIPK
+178 
-186 KEILKKEILKKEIL
+186 
-200 KKEIPKKEILKKE
+200 
-213 IPKKEILKKEI
+213 
-224 PKKEIPKKEILKKEI
+224 
-239 LKKEI
+239 
-244 LKKEILKKEI
+244 
-254 PKKEIL
+254 
-260 KKEIPKKEILKKE
+260 
-273 IPKKEIPKK
+273 
-282 EILKKEIPKKEILK
+282 
-296 KEILKKEILKKE
+296 
-308 IPKKEI
+308 
-314 LKKEIPK
+314 KKEIPK

-331 VFIAEKNDTF
+331 VFIAEKNDAS

-404 IDLVGRTELAN
+404 IDLVARTELAN
-415 RKSADLFI
+415 KKSADLFI

-432 HSTSNA
+432 RSTSNA

-496 QYGMLQSI
+496 QYGMLQSV

>member
-18 YATTLKIINIVPFG
+18 CATTLKITNIVPFG

-58 LELEAILTIPKK
+58 LELEAVLTIPKK

-75 KQSSITIAQFSPK
+75 KQSFITIAQFSPK

-114 IVEKKPLVRHQMA
+114 IVEKKPLIRHQMA
-127 PKPPKHHALKHPTP
+127 LKPPKHHALKHQTPKPTP
-141 KPAPKSIKK
+141 KPIKKEAK

-158 KHAHSKHAHSPLN
+158 KHAYSKHAYSPLN

-178 IPKKEIPK
+178 IP
-186 KEILKKEILKKEIL
+186 
-200 KKEIPKKEILKKE
+200 
-213 IPKKEILKKEI
+213 
-224 PKKEIPKKEILKKEI
+224 
-239 LKKEI
+239 
-244 LKKEILKKEI
+244 
-254 PKKEIL
+254 
-260 KKEIPKKEILKKE
+260 
-273 IPKKEIPKK
+273 
-282 EILKKEIPKKEILK
+282 
-296 KEILKKEILKKE
+296 
-308 IPKKEI
+308 
-314 LKKEIPK
+314 KKEIPK

-331 VFIAEKNDTF
+331 VFIAEKNDTL

-496 QYGMLQSI
+496 QYGMLQSV

>member
-1 MLVRLGVVA
+1 M
-10 CLFWLHFA
+10 HFA

-32 SSSVKILFNQ
+32 SSSVKISFNQ
-42 EVKKF
+42 EIKKF

-75 KQSSITIAQFSPK
+75 KQSSITIAQFNPK

-95 HAPKMTYEVKILK
+95 HAPKMTYEIKILK

-114 IVEKKPLVRHQMA
+114 IVEKKPLTRHQMA
-127 PKPPKHHALKHPTP
+127 PKPPKHRTLKHQTP

-150 EAKEKTPI
+150 EAKEAKEKTPTN
-158 KHAHSKHAHSPLN
+158 HTHSKHTHSQLN

-186 KEILKKEILKKEIL
+186 KEI
-200 KKEIPKKEILKKE
+200 P
-213 IPKKEILKKEI
+213 KKEI
-224 PKKEIPKKEILKKEI
+224 PKKEIPKKEI
-239 LKKEI
+239 
-244 LKKEILKKEI
+244 
-254 PKKEIL
+254 P
-260 KKEIPKKEILKKE
+260 
-273 IPKKEIPKK
+273 
-282 EILKKEIPKKEILK
+282 
-296 KEILKKEILKKE
+296 
-308 IPKKEI
+308 
-314 LKKEIPK
+314 KKEIPK
-321 KEAENESKNQ
+321 KEAENEGKNQ

-404 IDLVGRTELAN
+404 IDLVARTELAN
-415 RKSADLFI
+415 KKSADLFI

-432 HSTSNA
+432 RSTSNA

-452 RARKVAEQENKDDVN
+452 RARKVAEQENKDNVN

>member
-10 CLFWLHFA
+10 CLLWLHFA
-18 YATTLKIINIVPFG
+18 YATTLKITNIVPFG

-42 EVKKF
+42 EIKKF
-47 KEVSLKNFKSY
+47 KEVPLKNFKSY

-75 KQSSITIAQFSPK
+75 KQSFITIAQFSPK

-95 HAPKMTYEVKILK
+95 YAPKMTYEVKILK
-108 DKLYVS
+108 DKLYIS
-114 IVEKKPLVRHQMA
+114 IIEKKPLIRHQIT
-127 PKPPKHHALKHPTP
+127 PKPPKHHALKHTTPKPTP
-141 KPAPKSIKK
+141 KPIKKEAK
-150 EAKEKTPI
+150 EAKEKTPT
-158 KHAHSKHAHSPLN
+158 KHVYSKHVYSPLN
-171 ERSAKKE
+171 ERSA
-178 IPKKEIPK
+178 
-186 KEILKKEILKKEIL
+186 
-200 KKEIPKKEILKKE
+200 
-213 IPKKEILKKEI
+213 
-224 PKKEIPKKEILKKEI
+224 
-239 LKKEI
+239 
-244 LKKEILKKEI
+244 
-254 PKKEIL
+254 
-260 KKEIPKKEILKKE
+260 
-273 IPKKEIPKK
+273 
-282 EILKKEIPKKEILK
+282 
-296 KEILKKEILKKE
+296 
-308 IPKKEI
+308 
-314 LKKEIPK
+314 KKEIPK

-404 IDLVGRTELAN
+404 IDLVARTELAN
-415 RKSADLFI
+415 KKSADLFI

-496 QYGMLQSI
+496 QYGMLQSV

>member
-1 MLVRLGVVA
+1 M
-10 CLFWLHFA
+10 HFA

-32 SSSVKILFNQ
+32 SSSVKISFNQ
-42 EVKKF
+42 EIKKF
-47 KEVSLKNFKSY
+47 KEISLKNFKSY

-114 IVEKKPLVRHQMA
+114 IVEKKPLSRHQMA

-141 KPAPKSIKK
+141 KPAPNSIKKETKEIK

-158 KHAHSKHAHSPLN
+158 KHAHSKHMHPQWN

-178 IPKKEIPK
+178 IPKKEI
-186 KEILKKEILKKEIL
+186 L
-200 KKEIPKKEILKKE
+200 
-213 IPKKEILKKEI
+213 
-224 PKKEIPKKEILKKEI
+224 
-239 LKKEI
+239 
-244 LKKEILKKEI
+244 
-254 PKKEIL
+254 
-260 KKEIPKKEILKKE
+260 
-273 IPKKEIPKK
+273 
-282 EILKKEIPKKEILK
+282 
-296 KEILKKEILKKE
+296 
-308 IPKKEI
+308 
-314 LKKEIPK
+314 K

-331 VFIAEKNDTF
+331 VFIAEKNDAF
-341 IKTKRKKHKKIV
+341 IKTKSKKHKKIV

-404 IDLVGRTELAN
+404 IDLVARTELAN

-432 HSTSNA
+432 RSTSNA

>member
-18 YATTLKIINIVPFG
+18 YATTLKITNIVPFG
-32 SSSVKILFNQ
+32 SSSVKMVFNQ
-42 EVKKF
+42 EIKKF
-47 KEVSLKNFKSY
+47 KEVPLKNFKSY
-58 LELEAILTIPKK
+58 LELEAVLTIPKK

-75 KQSSITIAQFSPK
+75 KQSFITIAQFSPK
-88 LARVVIS
+88 LARVVIGY
-95 HAPKMTYEVKILK
+95 APKMTYEVKILK
-108 DKLYVS
+108 NKLYVS
-114 IVEKKPLVRHQMA
+114 IVEKKPLIRHQMA
-127 PKPPKHHALKHPTP
+127 LKPPKHHALKHQTP
-141 KPAPKSIKK
+141 KPAPKPIKKETKKSK
-150 EAKEKTPI
+150 EAKEKTPT
-158 KHAHSKHAHSPLN
+158 KHAHLKHAHSPLN

-178 IPKKEIPK
+178 IPKKEV
-186 KEILKKEILKKEIL
+186 
-200 KKEIPKKEILKKE
+200 
-213 IPKKEILKKEI
+213 
-224 PKKEIPKKEILKKEI
+224 
-239 LKKEI
+239 
-244 LKKEILKKEI
+244 
-254 PKKEIL
+254 
-260 KKEIPKKEILKKE
+260 
-273 IPKKEIPKK
+273 
-282 EILKKEIPKKEILK
+282 
-296 KEILKKEILKKE
+296 
-308 IPKKEI
+308 
-314 LKKEIPK
+314 
-321 KEAENESKNQ
+321 ENESKNPI
-331 VFIAEKNDTF
+331 FIAEKNDTF

-404 IDLVGRTELAN
+404 IDLVARTELAN
-415 RKSADLFI
+415 KKGADLFI

-432 HSTSNA
+432 RSTSNA

-473 KSLLLNSLNTQRLI
+473 KSLFLNSLNTQRLI

-496 QYGMLQSI
+496 QYGMLQSV

>member
-10 CLFWLHFA
+10 CLLWLHFA
-18 YATTLKIINIVPFG
+18 CATTLKITNIVPFG
-32 SSSVKILFNQ
+32 SSSVKMVFNQ
-42 EVKKF
+42 EIKKF
-47 KEVSLKNFKSY
+47 KEVPLKNFKSY
-58 LELEAILTIPKK
+58 LELEAVLTIPKK

-75 KQSSITIAQFSPK
+75 KQSFITIAQFSPK
-88 LARVVIS
+88 LVRVVIGY
-95 HAPKMTYEVKILK
+95 APKMTYEIKILK
-108 DKLYVS
+108 NKLYIS
-114 IVEKKPLVRHQMA
+114 IVEKKPLIRHQMA
-127 PKPPKHHALKHPTP
+127 PKPPKHHALKHTTPKPTP
-141 KPAPKSIKK
+141 KPIKKEAK
-150 EAKEKTPI
+150 EAKEKTPT
-158 KHAHSKHAHSPLN
+158 KHARSKHAHSPLN

-186 KEILKKEILKKEIL
+186 KEI
-200 KKEIPKKEILKKE
+200 P
-213 IPKKEILKKEI
+213 KKEI
-224 PKKEIPKKEILKKEI
+224 PKKEIPKKEI
-239 LKKEI
+239 
-244 LKKEILKKEI
+244 
-254 PKKEIL
+254 P
-260 KKEIPKKEILKKE
+260 KKE

-282 EILKKEIPKKEILK
+282 EV
-296 KEILKKEILKKE
+296 
-308 IPKKEI
+308 
-314 LKKEIPK
+314 
-321 KEAENESKNQ
+321 ENEGKNQ
-331 VFIAEKNDTF
+331 VFIAEKNDAF

-404 IDLVGRTELAN
+404 IDLVARTELAN
-415 RKSADLFI
+415 KKSADLFI

-432 HSTSNA
+432 RSTSNA

-473 KSLLLNSLNTQRLI
+473 KSLFLNSLNTQRLI

-496 QYGMLQSI
+496 QYGMLQSV

>member
-1 MLVRLGVVA
+1 M
-10 CLFWLHFA
+10 HFA
-18 YATTLKIINIVPFG
+18 CATTLKITNIVPFG
-32 SSSVKILFNQ
+32 SSSVKVVFNQ
-42 EVKKF
+42 EIKKF

-75 KQSSITIAQFSPK
+75 KQSFITIAQFSPK
-88 LARVVIS
+88 LARVVIGY
-95 HAPKMTYEVKILK
+95 APKMTYEVKILK
-108 DKLYVS
+108 NKLYVS
-114 IVEKKPLVRHQMA
+114 IVEKKPLIRHQMA
-127 PKPPKHHALKHPTP
+127 LKPPKHHALKHTTP
-141 KPAPKSIKK
+141 KPAPKPIKK
-150 EAKEKTPI
+150 EAKKVKEKTPT

-186 KEILKKEILKKEIL
+186 KEI
-200 KKEIPKKEILKKE
+200 P
-213 IPKKEILKKEI
+213 KKEI
-224 PKKEIPKKEILKKEI
+224 PKKEIPKKEI
-239 LKKEI
+239 
-244 LKKEILKKEI
+244 
-254 PKKEIL
+254 P
-260 KKEIPKKEILKKE
+260 
-273 IPKKEIPKK
+273 
-282 EILKKEIPKKEILK
+282 
-296 KEILKKEILKKE
+296 
-308 IPKKEI
+308 
-314 LKKEIPK
+314 KKEIPK
-321 KEAENESKNQ
+321 KEAENESKNPI
-331 VFIAEKNDTF
+331 FIIEKNDTF

-415 RKSADLFI
+415 KKSADLFI

-473 KSLLLNSLNTQRLI
+473 KSLLLNSLSTQRLI

-496 QYGMLQSI
+496 QYGMLQSV